1 MKKTV
6 FTFLAFL
13 ILGNTLATVRRVNNN
28 VGVELVPNIVYSAFK
43 AAHDDSSPGDTI
55 YIEPSNINYIFTDGI
70 SKRLVIIGN
79 GYNIGTNA
87 GLVNPLPQNTFES
100 KVQGFE
106 SAGGGG
112 LLKIKVGAQNSSLIG
127 LSFQNSVVIE
137 CGDVLIERCQFIPN
151 INLRLNSNNNLVKS
165 CFTKQFGSTHGAIIG
180 TGQNNTIENC
190 ILGDGV
196 ADLTGITVSQSVIDG
211 ISNITN
217 GNFTNCIVNSS
228 ISGVNNTYAHCLKI
242 GDTFPTPGIN
252 NNIENIVL
260 ADVFVVSNP
269 LSGNGTQDKDYQLKV
284 GSAAIGTGFGGVDMG
299 AFGGATP
306 YRLSGQP
313 PVPVVTNLFLNATGS
328 TTSGLTGSITIQSNN

>member
-87 GLVNPLPQNTFES
+87 GLINPLPQNTFES

-127 LSFQNSVVIE
+127 LSFQNAVVIE
-137 CGDVLIERCQFIPN
+137 SGSVVLERCQWIPN
-151 INLRLNSNNNLVKS
+151 SSLSLNSNNNLIKS
-165 CFTKQFGSTHGAIIG
+165 CFTKQFGTGFG
-180 TGQNNTIENC
+180 TIVGSGQNNTIDNC

-196 ADLTGITVSQSVIDG
+196 GNLVGLVVNNSFIDE
-211 ISNITN
+211 ISLVTN
-217 GNFTNCIVNSS
+217 GTFTNCIVNGS
-228 ISGVNNTYAHCLKI
+228 ISGTNNTFANCLKI
-242 GDTFPTPGIN
+242 GGTFPTPGIN
-252 NNIENIVL
+252 NNIENIL
-260 ADVFVVSNP
+260 LGDVFVVANP
-269 LSGNGTQDKDYQLKV
+269 LSGNGTQDKDYRLKV
-284 GSAAIGTGFGGVDMG
+284 GSPAIGSGFGGVDMG
-299 AFGGATP
+299 PFGGATP

-313 PVPVVTNLFLNATGS
+313 PVPVITNFFLSTTGS
-328 TTSGLTGSITIQSNN
+328 TTSGLTGSITIQANN